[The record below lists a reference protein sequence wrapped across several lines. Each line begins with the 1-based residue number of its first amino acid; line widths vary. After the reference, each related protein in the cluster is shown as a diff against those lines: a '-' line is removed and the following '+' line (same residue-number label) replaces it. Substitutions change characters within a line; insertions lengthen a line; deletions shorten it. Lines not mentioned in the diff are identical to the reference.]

1 MYDKHGRADGAG
13 NVTAPERRCVEHTER
28 KLARH
33 YLQAQ
38 YVFVQFFTEH
48 LADCNEA
55 FENDLGE
62 MLVLAVLGQRRL
74 YAALQPGQDDEDETQ
89 RACMSASRIADVARM
104 PRQTV
109 RRKLVALQA
118 KGWIENDPAHGWHV
132 PHPDSLS
139 PARDALRGLEQRGY
153 ARLARLY
160 TQLGLLLETAQD
172 EDAEG
177 DPACSK

>member
-1 MYDKHGRADGAG
+1 MHDEHGRADAAR
-13 NVTAPERRCVEHTER
+13 NVASPERRCVDRTER
-28 KLARH
+28 QLSRH
-33 YLQAQ
+33 YLEAQ

-55 FENDLGE
+55 FGNDLGE

-74 YAALQPGQDDEDETQ
+74 HAALQPSQDDEDETR

-109 RRKLVALQA
+109 RRKLASLHA
-118 KGWIENDPAHGWHV
+118 KGWIENDPAHGWHI
-132 PHPDSLS
+132 PHPDSHS
-139 PARDALRGLEQRGY
+139 PARDGLRGLEQRGY

-160 TQLGLLLETAQD
+160 TQLGLLLETARD